1 MLTGLLRMELELETE
16 QKAGQARELCE
27 KGLWPQVM
35 ALAQEWHA
43 ENPADARALFY
54 QGVALA
60 ASGRFVEAET
70 AYRQS
75 LRLDATDFKAWNN
88 LAGILFESLKKPAE
102 AVHCMQQA
110 LKVDPQNKVGWAN
123 LTSMVGR
130 LGRHDKALE
139 FAERALTLDTNFV
152 EAHLHKAAA
161 AKALGKAEIVREV
174 CAALATIKP
183 ENFRRAR

>member
-1 MLTGLLRMELELETE
+1 MELELDTE
-16 QKAGQARELCE
+16 QKAEEARELCE

-35 ALAQEWHA
+35 ALAQDWHM

-70 AYRQS
+70 AYRRS
-75 LRLDATDFKAWNN
+75 LRLDGTDFKAWNN
-88 LAGILFESLKKPAE
+88 LAGILFESRNKPTE
-102 AVHCMQQA
+102 AIHCMQQA
-110 LKVDPQNKVGWAN
+110 LKIDPQNKVGWAN

-139 FAERALTLDTNFV
+139 FANRALALDAKFV

-161 AKALGKAEIVREV
+161 AKALGKTEIVKEV
-174 CAALATIKP
+174 CAALATIEP

>member
-1 MLTGLLRMELELETE
+1 MELELDTE

-27 KGLWPQVM
+27 KGLWPQV
-35 ALAQEWHA
+35 LDFAQEWHA
-43 ENPADARALFY
+43 ENSTEARALFY

-70 AYRQS
+70 AYRRA
-75 LRLDATDFKAWNN
+75 LELDATDFKTWNN
-88 LAGILFESLKKPAE
+88 LAGILFEGRKKPAE
-102 AVHCMQQA
+102 AIQCMQQA

-139 FAERALTLDTNFV
+139 FAERALTLDPNFV
-152 EAHLHKAAA
+152 EAHLHKASA
-161 AKALGKAEIVREV
+161 AKALGRQEVVKEV
-174 CAALATIKP
+174 CAALATIGP
-183 ENFRRAR
+183 ENFRRAH

>member
-1 MLTGLLRMELELETE
+1 MEPDTD
-16 QKAGQARELCE
+16 QKAGHARELCE
-27 KGLWPQVM
+27 KGLWPEVLE
-35 ALAQEWHA
+35 LAQKWHA
-43 ENPADARALFY
+43 ENPADAKALFY

-60 ASGRFVEAET
+60 AAGRFVEAET
-70 AYRQS
+70 AYRRALQ
-75 LRLDATDFKAWNN
+75 LDATDFKVWNN
-88 LAGILFESLKKPAE
+88 LAGILFESRKKPAE

-139 FAERALTLDTNFV
+139 FANRALTLDANFV
-152 EAHLHKAAA
+152 EAHLHKATA
-161 AKALGKAEIVREV
+161 AKALGRTEIVKEV
-174 CAALATIKP
+174 CAALATIRP

>member
-1 MLTGLLRMELELETE
+1 MLSTESETDQRAE
-16 QKAGQARELCE
+16 AARELCE
-27 KGLWPQVM
+27 KGRWPQV
-35 ALAQEWHA
+35 LAFAQKWHA
-43 ENPADARALFY
+43 ENPAEAKALFY

-70 AYRQS
+70 AYRRS

-88 LAGILFESLKKPAE
+88 LAGVLFESRKKPAE
-102 AVHCMQQA
+102 AIHCMQQA

-139 FAERALTLDTNFV
+139 FAERALTLDPKFV
-152 EAHLHKAAA
+152 EAHLHKASA
-161 AKALGKAEIVREV
+161 AKALGRTEVVKEV
-174 CAALATIKP
+174 CAALATIGP
-183 ENFRRAR
+183 ENFRRAH

>member
-1 MLTGLLRMELELETE
+1 MELELDTE

-27 KGLWPQVM
+27 KGSWPQVLD
-35 ALAQEWHA
+35 LAQEWHA
-43 ENPADARALFY
+43 ENPAEARALFY

-70 AYRQS
+70 AYRRA
-75 LRLDATDFKAWNN
+75 LELDATDFKTWNN
-88 LAGILFESLKKPAE
+88 LAGILFEGRKKPAE
-102 AVHCMQQA
+102 AIQCMQQA

-139 FAERALTLDTNFV
+139 FAERALTLDPNFV
-152 EAHLHKAAA
+152 EAHLHKASA
-161 AKALGKAEIVREV
+161 AKALGRKEVVKEV
-174 CAALATIKP
+174 CAALATIGP
-183 ENFRRAR
+183 ENFRRAH

>member
-1 MLTGLLRMELELETE
+1 MELDTD

-27 KGLWPQVM
+27 KGQWPQVLDF
-35 ALAQEWHA
+35 AREWHA
-43 ENPADARALFY
+43 ENPAEARALFY

-70 AYRQS
+70 AYRRA
-75 LRLDATDFKAWNN
+75 LELDATDFKAWNN
-88 LAGILFESLKKPAE
+88 LAGILFESRNKPKE

-110 LKVDPQNKVGWAN
+110 LKIDPQNKVGWAN

-139 FAERALTLDTNFV
+139 FAERALTLDPDFV
-152 EAHLHKAAA
+152 EAHLHRASA
-161 AKALGKAEIVREV
+161 AKALGRMEIVKEV
-174 CAALATIKP
+174 CAVLANFGP

>member
-1 MLTGLLRMELELETE
+1 MELCID
-16 QKAGQARELCE
+16 QKAEEARELCE

-43 ENPADARALFY
+43 ENPAEAKALFY
-54 QGVALA
+54 QGVALT

-70 AYRQS
+70 AYRRA
-75 LRLDATDFKAWNN
+75 LELDATDFKTWNN
-88 LAGILFESLKKPAE
+88 LAGLLFEALKKPAE
-102 AVHCMQQA
+102 AIQCMQQA

-139 FAERALTLDTNFV
+139 YAERALTLDANFV

-161 AKALGKAEIVREV
+161 AKALGKTEIVKEV
-174 CAALATIKP
+174 CAALATIEP
-183 ENFRRAR
+183 EKFRRAR

>member
-1 MLTGLLRMELELETE
+1 MELELDTE

-27 KGLWPQVM
+27 KGLWPQVLD
-35 ALAQEWHA
+35 LAQEWHA
-43 ENPADARALFY
+43 ENPAEARALFY

-70 AYRQS
+70 AYRRA
-75 LRLDATDFKAWNN
+75 LELDATDFKTWNN
-88 LAGILFESLKKPAE
+88 LAGILFEGRKKPAE
-102 AVHCMQQA
+102 AIQCMQQA

-139 FAERALTLDTNFV
+139 FAERALTLDPNFV
-152 EAHLHKAAA
+152 EAHLHKASA
-161 AKALGKAEIVREV
+161 AKALGRKEVVKEV
-174 CAALATIKP
+174 CAALATIGP

>member
-1 MLTGLLRMELELETE
+1 MELELETE

-35 ALAQEWHA
+35 ALAQEWHT

-70 AYRQS
+70 AYRQ
-75 LRLDATDFKAWNN
+75 
-88 LAGILFESLKKPAE
+88 GILFESLKKPAE

>member
-1 MLTGLLRMELELETE
+1 
-16 QKAGQARELCE
+16 
-27 KGLWPQVM
+27 M
-35 ALAQEWHA
+35 AFAQEWHA
-43 ENPADARALFY
+43 VNPADAKALFY

-70 AYRQS
+70 AYRRA
-75 LRLDATDFKAWNN
+75 LELDATDFKTWNN
-88 LAGILFESLKKPAE
+88 LAGILFEGRKKPAE
-102 AVHCMQQA
+102 AIQCMQQA

-139 FAERALTLDTNFV
+139 FAERALMLDPNFV
-152 EAHLHKAAA
+152 EAHLNKASA
-161 AKALGKAEIVREV
+161 AKALGRMEVVKEV
-174 CAALATIKP
+174 CAALATIRP

>member
-1 MLTGLLRMELELETE
+1 MELCID
-16 QKAGQARELCE
+16 QKAEEARELCE

-43 ENPADARALFY
+43 ENPAEAKALFY
-54 QGVALA
+54 QGAALT

-70 AYRQS
+70 AYRRA
-75 LRLDATDFKAWNN
+75 LELDATDFKTWNN
-88 LAGILFESLKKPAE
+88 LAGLLFEALKKPAE
-102 AVHCMQQA
+102 AIQCMQQA

-139 FAERALTLDTNFV
+139 YAERALTLDANFV

-161 AKALGKAEIVREV
+161 AKALGKTEIVKEV
-174 CAALATIKP
+174 CAALATIEP
-183 ENFRRAR
+183 EKFRRAR

>member
-1 MLTGLLRMELELETE
+1 
-16 QKAGQARELCE
+16 LCE

-43 ENPADARALFY
+43 ENPAEARALFY
-54 QGVALA
+54 QGVALT

-75 LRLDATDFKAWNN
+75 LQLDQTDFKAWNN
-88 LAGILFESLKKPAE
+88 LAGILFESRKKPNE
-102 AVHCMQQA
+102 AIQCMQQA
-110 LKVDPQNKVGWAN
+110 LKVEPKNKVGWAN

-139 FAERALTLDTNFV
+139 FAERALTLDPNFV
-152 EAHLHKAAA
+152 EAHLHKASA
-161 AKALGKAEIVREV
+161 AKALGRMELVKEV
-174 CAALATIKP
+174 CAALATIRP